1 MIEWYL
7 LLQAPGD
14 VCILLHF
21 QPFNS
26 YAGVMCSPCIG
37 SPVGALGVVDSH
49 GWLNEGERDD
59 MLLKIFLARHTK
71 IAPALSH
78 QHAPQIHLPSIQR
91 VLDMREFINAT

>member
-26 YAGVMCSPCIG
+26 YAGVMVSSLVHMG
-37 SPVGALGVVDSH
+37 GPVGALGVVDSH

-59 MLLKIFLARHTK
+59 MLLRNISRATHKDCSR
-71 IAPALSH
+71 ALS
-78 QHAPQIHLPSIQR
+78 STR
-91 VLDMREFINAT
+91 ATNSPTQYTTRT